1 MKASE
6 LRIGNWVNHQEH
18 KCVRVTDI
26 DSKNIG
32 YDWHDGDRSGWYDID
47 DFKPIQ
53 LTEEWLVK
61 FGFEKKYQTFEFK
74 GLNIDGTVVH
84 FSFDK
89 WCSEYDI
96 ENCDFI
102 EIPAECKYVHQLQNL
117 YFALTN
123 EEL

>member
-1 MKASE
+1 MITKNE
-6 LRIGNWVNHQEH
+6 LRIGNYIGMYVGVNL
-18 KCVRVTDI
+18 KYYVVNNISWMGVKTDT
-26 DSKNIG
+26 NAEYG
-32 YDWHDGDRSGWYDID
+32 YGYIHAI
-47 DFKPIQ
+47 PI
-53 LTEEWLVK
+53 TEEWLLK

-102 EIPAECKYVHQLQNL
+102 EIPAECKHVHQLQNL

>member
-53 LTEEWLVK
+53 LTDEWLLK
-61 FGFEKKYQTFEFK
+61 FGFDVGNYKNYYSNDNLICELHFDDFNNEFDCV
-74 GLNIDGTVVH
+74 IDRYSITT
-84 FSFDK
+84 
-89 WCSEYDI
+89 I
-96 ENCDFI
+96 
-102 EIPAECKYVHQLQNL
+102 KYVHELQNL